1 MKKLTVVSLVSLMLV
16 FLAAFAVAAQA
27 QTQMTP
33 QMCTNLSTCN
43 DLLGEM
49 NAALRSGKLN
59 PAEEQEV
66 IANINKIGRIMQEM
80 SSPGGAELEKKHS
93 QELQET
99 QDRWRRIREM
109 QRGMQ
114 TKPGH

>member
-1 MKKLTVVSLVSLMLV
+1 MKRLTVFFLLGI
-16 FLAAFAVAAQA
+16 FLAAFSIAAPA
-27 QTQMTP
+27 QTRMTP

-49 NAALRSGKLN
+49 NAALRSGKLS

-66 IANINKIGRIMQEM
+66 IANINQVGRIMQEM
-80 SSPGGAELEKKHS
+80 SSPGGAELEKRHT

-109 QRGMQ
+109 QRGMG

>member
-1 MKKLTVVSLVSLMLV
+1 MKRITVAVTLMLV
-16 FLAAFAVAAQA
+16 FLAAFAIAARA
-27 QTQMTP
+27 QNQMTP
-33 QMCTNLSTCN
+33 KMCTNLSTCN

-49 NAALRSGKLN
+49 NAALRSGKLS

-80 SSPGGAELEKKHS
+80 SSPGGAELESKHT

-99 QDRWRRIREM
+99 MDRWRRIREM
-109 QRGMQ
+109 QRGMG